1 MEPLEGTKEPTAAPS
16 PEGTPLL
23 GGSPSLGGAAS
34 LGNQRAAMRIVKDGN
49 EVVLVY
55 ELEPS
60 KTNPTPSALV
70 FESRKETSRLDHYPN
85 SWRRLTPEQL
95 LALRPHH

>member
-1 MEPLEGTKEPTAAPS
+1 VEPLEGNKEPTAAPS
-16 PEGTPLL
+16 PDGT
-23 GGSPSLGGAAS
+23 PSLGGPPSLGGTPS
-34 LGNQRAAMRIVKDGN
+34 LGNQRAAMRMVRDGN
-49 EVVLVY
+49 DVVLVY

-60 KTNPTPSALV
+60 KTNPAPPALV
-70 FESRKETSRLDHYPN
+70 FESRRETSRLSEYPK